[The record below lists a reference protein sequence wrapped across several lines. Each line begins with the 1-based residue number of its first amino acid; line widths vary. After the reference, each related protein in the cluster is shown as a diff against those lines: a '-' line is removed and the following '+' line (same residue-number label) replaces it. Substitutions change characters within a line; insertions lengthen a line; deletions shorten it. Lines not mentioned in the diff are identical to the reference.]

1 MNKINGIFLLDKPL
15 HLTSN
20 HALQRVKRL
29 FAAKKAGHTGS
40 LDPLATGMLPICFG
54 EATKFSQFLLES
66 DKRYQVKA
74 RLGIKTTTGDAEGKI
89 ISENPVIA
97 VTLEQ
102 IKKILESF
110 LGETQ
115 QMPPMFSAIK
125 HQGKPLYEFARQ
137 GINIER
143 ASRKVTIHH
152 LHLLHYHQDELEID
166 IHCSKGTYVRTIVE
180 DIGEKLNCGA
190 HVTMLRR
197 LHVFP
202 YENSKMMTLDAL
214 EEMVK
219 KSLSLQEYLL
229 PVETAVQSFP
239 EIVLST
245 SAVFYIRQGQ
255 SVKVS
260 NLNAVNGFVRM
271 YTQDRNFLGVGE
283 IVEEGRVVPRRLV
296 QTI

>member
-1 MNKINGIFLLDKPL
+1 MLNKINGIFLLDKPL

-20 HALQRVKRL
+20 QALQRVKHL
-29 FAAKKAGHTGS
+29 FRAKKAGHTGS

-89 ISENPVIA
+89 ISEKPVSD
-97 VTLEQ
+97 VTLGR
-102 IKKILESF
+102 IKKILKSF
-110 LGETQ
+110 LGEIQ
-115 QMPPMFSAIK
+115 QVPPMFSAIK
-125 HQGKPLYEFARQ
+125 HQGKPLYELARQ
-137 GINIER
+137 GIDIER

-152 LHLLHYHQDELEID
+152 LHLLRYHQDELEID
-166 IHCSKGTYVRTIVE
+166 IHCSKGTYVRTIIE
-180 DIGEKLNCGA
+180 DIGEELNCGG

-202 YENSKMMTLDAL
+202 YENSEMLMLNSL

-219 KSLSLQEYLL
+219 QSLSLQKYLL

-239 EIVLST
+239 EVLLST

-260 NLNAVNGFVRM
+260 NLNAETGFVRM

-283 IVEEGRVVPRRLV
+283 IVEDSRVVPRRLV
-296 QTI
+296 T

>member
-1 MNKINGIFLLDKPL
+1 MSNKINGIFLLDKPL

-29 FAAKKAGHTGS
+29 FGAKKAGHTGS

-74 RLGIKTTTGDAEGKI
+74 RLGIKTTTGDTEGEI
-89 ISENPVIA
+89 ISEKPIIE
-97 VTLEQ
+97 VTLEKV
-102 IKKILESF
+102 KKTLETF

-115 QMPPMFSAIK
+115 QIPPMFSAIK
-125 HQGKPLYEFARQ
+125 HQGKPLYEFARK
-137 GINIER
+137 GIDIER
-143 ASRKVTIHH
+143 ASRKITVHH
-152 LHLLHYHQDELEID
+152 LHLLHYHHDELEID

-180 DIGEKLNCGA
+180 DIGEELNCGA
-190 HVTMLRR
+190 HVTTLRR

-202 YENSKMMTLDAL
+202 YENSKMMTLDTL
-214 EEMVK
+214 EKIIKE
-219 KSLSLQEYLL
+219 SLPLQDYLL
-229 PVETAVQSFP
+229 PIETAVASFP
-239 EIVLST
+239 EVILST

-260 NLNAVNGFVRM
+260 NLNGENGFVRM

-283 IVEEGRVVPRRLV
+283 IVEDGRIAPRRLV
-296 QTI
+296 T